1 MAENIEV
8 AVIGSGKAG
17 LALSQYL
24 THIRASLR
32 AARAPEGGLS

>member
-1 MAENIEV
+1 MAEHVEV
-8 AVIGSGKAG
+8 AVIGGGQAG
-17 LALSQYL
+17 LALSEYL